1 MLYLGL
7 SGDDDRIIT
16 SENYHKKAL
25 ELCESIV
32 TDHVSGK
39 RTLRTRSDVDGTTD
53 GSGGGG
59 GSTSHHVSAMSGLAS
74 KLSGTLERM
83 KRILNERIRWNR
95 ANSQARSVI
104 VWTDLLLRLLQA
116 TVGTIGF
123 GTGAGGGV
131 GVGGSVSGWIEGT
144 DAMNA
149 LLSTETDEI
158 VLVQLQKVYALL
170 ELGET
175 TSALKLAQA
184 TAQQMQS
191 TRTLVMAFL
200 AGMFSFSPLLCRFYK
215 PSQPFAPLIC
225 YTPY

>member
-32 TDHVSGK
+32 TDHMSGK

-59 GSTSHHVSAMSGLAS
+59 GGGGGSTSHHASAMSGLAS

-116 TVGTIGF
+116 TG
-123 GTGAGGGV
+123 GGGV
-131 GVGGSVSGWIEGT
+131 GGLGVVSVDG
-144 DAMNA
+144 
-149 LLSTETDEI
+149 
-158 VLVQLQKVYALL
+158 
-170 ELGET
+170 
-175 TSALKLAQA
+175 LKEP
-184 TAQQMQS
+184 MQ
-191 TRTLVMAFL
+191 
-200 AGMFSFSPLLCRFYK
+200 
-215 PSQPFAPLIC
+215 
-225 YTPY
+225 